1 MNAGPL
7 RDRPLGRGLTALLGE
22 DRAAAAPAGEG
33 ASSKTV
39 GIDLLRPNRLQPR
52 RDFDEA
58 QLDSRGESIRAQG
71 LLQPILVRRDPD
83 RADGY
88 EIVAGERRW
97 RAAQRARLHEV
108 PVLVREVPDRAA
120 LEIAIV
126 ENVQRQDLNPVE
138 EAQGYRRL
146 IDDFGH
152 RQDDV
157 ARLVGRSR
165 SHVANMLRLLNL
177 PEEVTSML
185 VDGRLSA
192 GHARA
197 LLGAAEPGPLARAVA
212 ARGLNVRQTER
223 LVRSPPP
230 GGGTGDGAGDTGA
243 DTGGPA
249 GETGIDREL
258 SMSLGLR
265 VSVRAHKRGGALTIH
280 YATPDQLDDVV
291 RRLVRPAAG

>member
-1 MNAGPL
+1 MNAGPG

-22 DRAAAAPAGEG
+22 DRAADDPTGEG
-33 ASSKTV
+33 GSSKTV

-58 QLDSRGESIRAQG
+58 RIDSLSESIRAQG

-138 EAQGYRRL
+138 EAQGYRGL

-152 RQDDV
+152 RQEDV

-197 LLGAAEPGPLARAVA
+197 LLAAAEPGPLARTVA
-212 ARGLNVRQTER
+212 ARGLSVRQTER
-223 LVRSPPP
+223 LVRRALP
-230 GGGTGDGAGDTGA
+230 GGGAGAETGR
-243 DTGGPA
+243 PV
-249 GETGIDREL
+249 GETAIDREL
-258 SMSLGLR
+258 SGSLGLR
-265 VSVRAHKRGGALTIH
+265 VSLRTHKRGGALIIH
-280 YATPDQLDDVV
+280 YTTPDQLDDVV
-291 RRLVRPAAG
+291 RRLVHPAAG